1 MGPASEI
8 DCIDCGGRCVLM
20 SLEPELGWEV
30 GHSVVYRCRDC
41 HDRWDVVI
49 DPEDLGLEPQADQER

>member
-1 MGPASEI
+1 
-8 DCIDCGGRCVLM
+8 M

-41 HDRWDVVI
+41 RDRWDVVI
-49 DPEDLGLEPQADQER
+49 DPEDLGLDPEADRGR